1 MLGAL
6 CVCDLIPRVPTRT
19 RVVLF
24 IHRSEDL
31 KSTNTGRLATECLPN
46 SEVLVR
52 GQETHENPRFTCH
65 SDELPLLLFP
75 HEGATPLTE
84 FVSSAQPLVLIV
96 PDGTWRQASKVRNRV
111 PGLEGVRCVSL
122 PAGPPSAYRLRF
134 EAHRDGLATMEAIA
148 RALGILEGDHI
159 QRALDNVFRAVVERT
174 LWSRGS
180 LGKSDVV
187 GPLPSG
193 IMRHDP
199 RRR

>member
-6 CVCDLIPRVPTRT
+6 CVCEFDPASCNANARGLVHSPQRRPQIDQYRPAGNRMSAEQRG
-19 RVVLF
+19 LGA
-24 IHRSEDL
+24 RSGDA
-31 KSTNTGRLATECLPN
+31 R
-46 SEVLVR
+46 
-52 GQETHENPRFTCH
+52 NPRFTCH
-65 SDELPLLLFP
+65 PDELPLLLFP

-84 FVSSAQPLVLIV
+84 FVSSARPLVLIV

-122 PAGPPSAYRLRF
+122 PTGPPSAYRLRF

-180 LGKSDVV
+180 LDKSDVV

-193 IMRHDP
+193 VMRHDP

>member
-31 KSTNTGRLATECLPN
+31 EIDQYRPVGNRMSAEQ
-46 SEVLVR
+46 R
-52 GQETHENPRFTCH
+52 GLGARAGDDENPRFTCH

-159 QRALDNVFRAVVERT
+159 QRALDNVFRAGGRAHV
-174 LWSRGS
+174 WSRGS

-193 IMRHDP
+193 VMRHDP